1 MPETTTLERRRQ
13 PEAAGDL
20 VSTTFAGEV
29 DSIPERAEQSQASG
43 LAPGSWY
50 YTVPQAGV
58 RYYSFWPD
66 TSAN

>member
-13 PEAAGDL
+13 PEAAKDL
-20 VSTTFAGEV
+20 FASTFAGEV
-29 DSIPERAEQSQASG
+29 EPKPEGAEESQGSG